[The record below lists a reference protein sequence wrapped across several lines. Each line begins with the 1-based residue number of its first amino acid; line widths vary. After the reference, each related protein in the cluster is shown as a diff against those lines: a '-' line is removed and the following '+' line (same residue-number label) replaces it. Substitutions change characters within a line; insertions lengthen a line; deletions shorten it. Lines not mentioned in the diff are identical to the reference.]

1 MFAQGRPVRLVPVRL
16 LIVAVGV
23 ALLAGGC
30 AGAPWSGPPPSTVSR
45 NAPAGAPAACSPT
58 VTISGFSDQ
67 LNKTEFDGRFV
78 GNLSGLAVDTDG
90 NILALSDRSLLF
102 TLDARTHRPIA
113 VRPLADEHGD
123 QLDSEAVLVD
133 RDGSRLITSEIE
145 PSVRR
150 YGADG
155 RLLGQLPVPAPLRVT
170 PEGRASRNL
179 TFEGLAASP
188 NGVIASMEAPLR
200 DDQGNLV
207 RFQSWV
213 RVGAQ
218 LRPAAQYGYQ
228 VDPGLG
234 VSELTATGEG
244 RLLVLERGYLPGIG
258 NTVRL
263 YLADT
268 RSASDVSGVAE
279 LRGAP
284 GVTLVRR
291 QLLAD
296 LGSCPSLGATDRE
309 PQRNPL
315 LDNIEGMTIIGRDP
329 TGSLRLLLVSDDNES
344 RKQTTRLY
352 TLTARLPAP

>member
-1 MFAQGRPVRLVPVRL
+1 VGVRLSIAL
-16 LIVAVGV
+16 VGV
-23 ALLAGGC
+23 ALLASGC
-30 AGAPWSGPPPSTVSR
+30 AGSPSPGRPPATVTPST
-45 NAPAGAPAACSPT
+45 PAACSPS
-58 VTISGFSDQ
+58 VTINGFSDA
-67 LNKTEFDGRFV
+67 LDKTEFDGQYV
-78 GNLSGLAVDTDG
+78 GNLSGLAVDADG
-90 NILALSDRSLLF
+90 SILALSDRSLLF
-102 TLDARTHRPIA
+102 TLDARTYRPIA
-113 VRPLADEHGD
+113 VRPLADEHGE

-133 RDGSRLITSEIE
+133 RDRSRLITSEIE

-150 YGADG
+150 YGTDG
-155 RLLGQLPVPAPLRVT
+155 RLLGQLPVPAPLRVA
-170 PEGRASRNL
+170 PEGRAGRNL
-179 TFEGLAASP
+179 TFEGLAATSD
-188 NGVIASMEAPLR
+188 GVIASMEAALR
-200 DDQGNLV
+200 GDQGNLV

-213 RVGAQ
+213 RVGAE

-234 VSELTATGEG
+234 VSELTATGDG

-268 RSASDVSGVAE
+268 RGATDVSGTAE
-279 LRGAP
+279 LHRAP

-296 LGSCPSLGATDRE
+296 LGECPSLGATNRE

-315 LDNIEGMTIIGRDP
+315 LDNIEGVTIIARQP
-329 TGSLRLLLVSDDNES
+329 AGSLRLLLVSDDNAN

-352 TLTARLPAP
+352 TLTVRLPPS